1 MERALR
7 GGLVVVPSGPG
18 LACDLV
24 ESEAYREAVTT
35 AEMAVP
41 DSGAMVLCMKLL
53 KRSAVKRVSGLHF
66 LQSLL
71 KTETLRTPSSNFWVH
86 PSLEQMERNCEWLRH
101 QGIANHEHDHY
112 VAPMYSNDLIQDD
125 RLIEQLRTRQPKVII
140 MCIGGGVQERLG
152 LSLRQQYREMGL
164 PCPAIICTGA
174 AIGFLSG
181 NQIKIPTWADRLYL
195 GWLLRCI
202 YRPRIYIPRYFKAL
216 PLAYLI
222 MKYGKELPPLR
233 LAKT

>member
-1 MERALR
+1 M
-7 GGLVVVPSGPG
+7 VVPSGPG

-41 DSGAMVLCMKLL
+41 DSGAMVLFMKLFH
-53 KRSAVKRVSGLHF
+53 RTAVKRVSGLHF
-66 LQSLL
+66 LQALL
-71 KTETLRTPSSNFWVH
+71 KENTLRPAGSNFWVH
-86 PSLEQMERNCEWLRH
+86 PNQAQMERNCDWLKK
-101 QGIANHEHDHY
+101 QGIASHEKDHY
-112 VAPMYSNDLIQDD
+112 VAPMYSRELIQDD
-125 RLIEQLRTRQPKVII
+125 LLIEQLKVRQPKVII
-140 MCIGGGVQERLG
+140 LCIGGGVQERLG
-152 LSLRQQYREMGL
+152 LSLRRHYQEMGL

-181 NQIKIPTWADRLYL
+181 NQINIPTWADRLYL

-202 YRPRIYIPRYFKAL
+202 YRPGIYIPRYFKAL

-222 MKYGKELPPLR
+222 LKYGKELPPLR
-233 LAKT
+233 LAKA